1 MNVVE
6 AIQSLTGCSEKD
18 AELFAELAKHDI
30 LRETNRTYVPDS
42 LISAQIDIAVI
53 RYNRRGMEGETSR
66 SEGALSSSF
75 ASFPDH
81 IVALVRSERL
91 AGVGGH
97 AFEKKQSEN
106 VLPEKT

>member
-1 MNVVE
+1 MKVID

-30 LRETNRTYVPDS
+30 LRETNRSYVPES
-42 LISAQIDIAVI
+42 LLSAQIDIAVI

-66 SEGALSSSF
+66 SESVLSSSF
-75 ASFPDH
+75 ESLPNH

-91 AGVGGH
+91 AGVGGY

-106 VLPEKT
+106 VLPEKV